1 LLPIN
6 PQPQLKKTSPK
17 IEFYNHINNV
27 KYIWYITSDV
37 LKNMRVKGEEKI
49 MNYKFQERM
58 EMIHS

>member
-17 IEFYNHINNV
+17 IEFYNYINNV

-37 LKNMRVKGEEKI
+37 LKNMKVKGEEKI
-49 MNYKFQERM
+49 LNYKFQERM